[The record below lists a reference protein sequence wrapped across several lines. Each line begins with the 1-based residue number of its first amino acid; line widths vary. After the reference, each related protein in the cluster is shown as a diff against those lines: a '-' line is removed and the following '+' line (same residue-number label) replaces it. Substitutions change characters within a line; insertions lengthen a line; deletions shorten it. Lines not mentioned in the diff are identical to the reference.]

1 MLSLYF
7 IIYFSKSQGF
17 FQFFLITFIYICY
30 LLLLFFRYVYN
41 IFIYFFLFCYL
52 LSYLV
57 FFIFIIIL
65 FSLFVNF
72 VSNEIDI
79 YCKINYER
87 RNIVESLGY
96 LLYLGAFCFFIA
108 IILGIAKGTSQK
120 YLIQTL
126 EETESEFNRIC
137 WNVFYVYLIFI
148 SIAAFSFI
156 SLSYFFGILVV
167 FIPILYCFSLYLFIL
182 TLVLV
187 IRFYSNIEMK
197 EIIKPLIFSLI
208 IQIVNHLI
216 PIAFIGIPIYLT
228 RRKKQRELLKMFSE
242 KE

>member
-1 MLSLYF
+1 MESLV
-7 IIYFSKSQGF
+7 
-17 FQFFLITFIYICY
+17 Y
-30 LLLLFFRYVYN
+30 LLLLGGLFF
-41 IFIYFFLFCYL
+41 F
-52 LSYLV
+52 
-57 FFIFIIIL
+57 
-65 FSLFVNF
+65 
-72 VSNEIDI
+72 
-79 YCKINYER
+79 
-87 RNIVESLGY
+87 G
-96 LLYLGAFCFFIA
+96 A
-108 IILGIAKGTSQK
+108 IIVGIVKGTSPK